1 MSLVEG
7 SYSDATPISVIVIE
21 DNDQEKTKS
30 SAQNENE
37 TSNSVTEMT
46 VETSDQETN
55 YTIVT
60 DKPMDPQAAI
70 VAITEVG
77 DQINASNKPTDE
89 CIKCNVHAV
98 HGLILEEKLSMSH
111 TAYNETKKNLE
122 VSDSKLAENCKMI
135 DELNN
140 SIKALKADADIAKSA
155 EKDAKI
161 R

>member
-1 MSLVEG
+1 
-7 SYSDATPISVIVIE
+7 
-21 DNDQEKTKS
+21 
-30 SAQNENE
+30 
-37 TSNSVTEMT
+37 MT